1 MSSHSAKIPSWQALF
16 TLSSE
21 QLKSAGIEPPRARK
35 YLLWWRERFRN
46 GITGIGGQ
54 LKDVTDGVAELRIVE
69 VKSEGAGRATLTSGE
84 GVQKVVVN
92 TPIMEAEAENEAGV
106 LERIAPPKRVK
117 GSVEPVKGV
126 KIVEATRIS
135 GTGVEPLKGHQGVAR
150 LRVTD
155 GLWEQK
161 RGRKVDGGER
171 RRAEVRAKRRAAER
185 KAR

>member
-1 MSSHSAKIPSWQALF
+1 MK
-16 TLSSE
+16 E
-21 QLKSAGIEPPRARK
+21 VR
-35 YLLWWRERFRN
+35 
-46 GITGIGGQ
+46 
-54 LKDVTDGVAELRIVE
+54 DGVAELRIVE
-69 VKSEGAGRATLTSGE
+69 VEDRGVVGKATLTGGE
-84 GVQKVVVN
+84 GVRKVVVN
-92 TPIMEAEAENEAGV
+92 VPVQEEAEGEKAKGGILA
-106 LERIAPPKRVK
+106 RMAPPRK
-117 GSVEPVKGV
+117 VEGKVVPVKGV

-150 LRVTD
+150 LRVQD